1 MLTYLLM
8 LTRSKRKMA
17 NFEDLKAIL
26 VGLQE
31 DLKTKA
37 TTVKIDELIKIIAE
51 KDAKIDELESKIST
65 LTTTVNLLERKV
77 DDGESHS
84 RRKNLII
91 TGIPTPSRGEREN
104 GDDCLRKVKEVLS
117 VLPGLENIDDSF
129 DRAHRVGKKKIG
141 RNDDTTQSMIIR
153 FSTFCSRTS
162 VYKSRKLLNSHRIY
176 LDLSYRRSKLK
187 KLAED
192 MIKGNDKVNFCFADI
207 NCSVCLRLH
216 DGAFKYFNSEA
227 ELITILNNLQ

>member
-1 MLTYLLM
+1 M
-8 LTRSKRKMA
+8 
-17 NFEDLKAIL
+17 
-26 VGLQE
+26 
-31 DLKTKA
+31 
-37 TTVKIDELIKIIAE
+37 
-51 KDAKIDELESKIST
+51 
-65 LTTTVNLLERKV
+65 
-77 DDGESHS
+77 
-84 RRKNLII
+84 
-91 TGIPTPSRGEREN
+91 
-104 GDDCLRKVKEVLS
+104 
-117 VLPGLENIDDSF
+117 
-129 DRAHRVGKKKIG
+129 
-141 RNDDTTQSMIIR
+141 IR

-227 ELITILNNLQ
+227 ELVTILNNSQ